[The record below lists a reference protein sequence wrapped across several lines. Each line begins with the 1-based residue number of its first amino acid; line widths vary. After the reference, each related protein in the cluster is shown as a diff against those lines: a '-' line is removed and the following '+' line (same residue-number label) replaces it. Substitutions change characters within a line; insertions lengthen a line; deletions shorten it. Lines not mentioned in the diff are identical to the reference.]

1 MKQNIRTLIVSAL
14 VMLTQTASY
23 AQGYRIDVKINGV
36 KDTTLLLGYYFNKQM
51 FVKDTADVDSNGHG
65 AFEGKEPLDEGI
77 YVIYLPDKSYFDIL
91 INDDQDF
98 SVSATDG
105 DLVKSQKITGNKEAG
120 NFLKYQQYLNLKQK
134 EAGKIQKGLKDL
146 KKGEPEYEKSIEKLK
161 AIKEEVDKEMNR
173 VIDEN
178 TGTLLARFLLMTKD
192 IEIPDFDVPENVAN
206 KDSVIQIKKYQ
217 YYKKH
222 YFDNV
227 DFNDERLLRTPVFT
241 NKLERYFNNVV
252 IQVPDS
258 LIKEADLVIAK
269 TEDPKMRRYLIQYL
283 FNMANESKIMG
294 MDKMVVA
301 MAENYYLSGQADWAD
316 STFLTKLQERVT
328 KIKPN
333 LIGNQA
339 PDLLMQS
346 VDGQFYRLSEVR
358 APITILIFWEPNCG
372 HCKKE
377 VPKLKEEV
385 WDKYRD
391 KGVKI
396 FAVYTQT
403 EKGPW
408 EKFIEEHDLFEWINV
423 YDPYY
428 RSNFRNLYDIYS
440 TPTIYVL
447 DRNKKIIGKRI
458 GVEQLPGFIDYE
470 LKQQEKK

>member
-14 VMLTQTASY
+14 VMLAQTASY
-23 AQGYRIDVKINGV
+23 AQDYRIDVKINGV

-192 IEIPDFDVPENVAN
+192 IEIPDFDVPENIAN

-241 NKLERYFNNVV
+241 NKLERYFNKVV
-252 IQVPDS
+252 
-258 LIKEADLVIAK
+258 
-269 TEDPKMRRYLIQYL
+269 
-283 FNMANESKIMG
+283 
-294 MDKMVVA
+294 
-301 MAENYYLSGQADWAD
+301 
-316 STFLTKLQERVT
+316 
-328 KIKPN
+328 
-333 LIGNQA
+333 
-339 PDLLMQS
+339 
-346 VDGQFYRLSEVR
+346 
-358 APITILIFWEPNCG
+358 
-372 HCKKE
+372 
-377 VPKLKEEV
+377 
-385 WDKYRD
+385 
-391 KGVKI
+391 
-396 FAVYTQT
+396 
-403 EKGPW
+403 
-408 EKFIEEHDLFEWINV
+408 
-423 YDPYY
+423 
-428 RSNFRNLYDIYS
+428 
-440 TPTIYVL
+440 
-447 DRNKKIIGKRI
+447 
-458 GVEQLPGFIDYE
+458 
-470 LKQQEKK
+470 